1 MTITTYDVINER
13 LEASKNAMR
22 SYTIGFVL
30 SLLLTIVPYYIVTRH
45 LFGTHGLLMGIIFF
59 GVVQLLVQV
68 TFFLHVPAKSKPYW
82 NLIVF
87 FFTLLIVAFLVVG
100 SLWIMYH
107 LNYNMMG
114 VTPFNSNEGYIP
126 Q

>member
-1 MTITTYDVINER
+1 MKDDFKVIDER
-13 LEASKNAMR
+13 LEASRNAMR
-22 SYTIGFVL
+22 SYVAGFAL
-30 SLLLTIVPYYIVTRH
+30 SILFTLIPYFIVVEHLL
-45 LFGTHGLLMGIIFF
+45 GKESLMWAAVIF
-59 GVVQLLVQV
+59 GVVQLFVQV
-68 TFFLHVPAKSKPYW
+68 VFFLHLHKKFKPHW
-82 NLIVF
+82 NMVVF

-114 VTPFNSNEGYIP
+114 ASPATSAEGYIP

>member
-1 MTITTYDVINER
+1 MANKFEVIDER
-13 LEASKNAMR
+13 FEASRKAMQ
-22 SYTIGFVL
+22 SYVIGFVG
-30 SLLLTIVPYYIVTRH
+30 SLVCTIVPYILITYHIFNANALLWSVTVLGVAQ
-45 LFGTHGLLMGIIFF
+45 LFI
-59 GVVQLLVQV
+59 QV
-68 TFFLHVPAKSKPYW
+68 IFFLHLPVKVRPYW
-82 NLIVF
+82 DLLVF

-114 VTPFNSNEGYIP
+114 VSPFNSNEGYVP

>member
-1 MTITTYDVINER
+1 MKDDFKVIDEQY
-13 LEASKNAMR
+13 EASRKAFN
-22 SYTIGFVL
+22 SYVAGFLL
-30 SLLLTIVPYYIVTRH
+30 SALFTLIPYFIVVKHLLGSQSLVWAVVI
-45 LFGTHGLLMGIIFF
+45 F
-59 GVVQLLVQV
+59 GVVQLFIQV
-68 TFFLHVPAKSKPYW
+68 IFFLHLHKKSKPHW
-82 NLIVF
+82 NMVVF

-114 VTPFNSNEGYIP
+114 ATPATSAEGYIP

>member
-1 MTITTYDVINER
+1 MTQTFEVIDQKF
-13 LEASKNAMR
+13 EASRKAMR
-22 SYTIGFVL
+22 SYVTGFIL
-30 SLLLTIVPYYIVTRH
+30 SLVLTIVPYIIVTRH
-45 LFGTHGLLMGIIFF
+45 LFGTQSLVVAVTIF
-59 GVVQLLVQV
+59 GVAQFLVQV
-68 TFFLHVPAKSKPYW
+68 LFFLHLPAKSKPYW
-82 NLIVF
+82 GLIVF

-114 VTPFNSNEGYIP
+114 ASPFHSNEGYVP

>member
-1 MTITTYDVINER
+1 MENDFKVIDEQF
-13 LEASKNAMR
+13 EAGRSAMR
-22 SYTIGFVL
+22 SYVVGFVL
-30 SLLLTIVPYYIVTRH
+30 SILFTLIPYFIVTKH
-45 LFGTHGLLMGIIFF
+45 LLGAQSIVGGITFF
-59 GVVQLLVQV
+59 AVAQLFVQV
-68 TFFLHVPAKSKPYW
+68 VFFLHLHKKSKPHW
-82 NLIVF
+82 NMVVF

-114 VTPFNSNEGYIP
+114 ATPATSAEGYIP